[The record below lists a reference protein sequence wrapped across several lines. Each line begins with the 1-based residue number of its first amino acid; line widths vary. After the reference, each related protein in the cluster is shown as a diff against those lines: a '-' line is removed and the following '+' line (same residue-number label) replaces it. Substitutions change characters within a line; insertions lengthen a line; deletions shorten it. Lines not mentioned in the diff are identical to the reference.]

1 MQSKGD
7 MGAMDF
13 YLPRIA
19 DTLLEAKGAVLI
31 QGPQMVW
38 KDHDGKKTANSV
50 LEMDR
55 PDMTK
60 QYQDMAE
67 LSPLRLLEGDTPR

>member
-1 MQSKGD
+1 
-7 MGAMDF
+7 
-13 YLPRIA
+13 
-19 DTLLEAKGAVLI
+19 
-31 QGPQMVW
+31 MVR

-55 PDMTK
+55 PEMTK